1 MQVFFCEF
9 CEIFK
14 NPFFTEHLWTTA
26 SLTKAEVLCSG
37 FLIVCSPILATSEHT
52 GRFKELFPESKIV
65 VKYKC
70 GLTKTSHV
78 LAGAIAKNNKT
89 GLSKSSNDQLL
100 MQTIMSQITTFQF
113 LKNMKVQIDQLK
125 P

>member
-1 MQVFFCEF
+1 MFFCEF

-37 FLIVCSPILATSEHT
+37 FLIVYSPILATSEHT
-52 GRFKELFPESKIV
+52 GRFKELFPDSKIV
-65 VKYKC
+65 VKYKR
-70 GLTKTSHV
+70 GLTKTHV

-89 GLSKSSNDQLL
+89 GLSKSSNDQPL